1 MKKILLIHPTIQPC
15 GVEILASGAEIVMAP
30 DGKEETLISYLASG
44 DVSAV
49 ATRVEKITARVIENA
64 PGLEVVGAH
73 GVGFDQIDVQAATR
87 HGVIVV
93 NAPTSNYMS
102 VAEHAVML
110 MLALARRVCESDAA
124 VRKGDF
130 QFRERFY
137 PTEINGKIL
146 FAVGLGRIGSEVAR
160 KCRTGFNMEV
170 LAYDPYISELE
181 MVGMGIKKVE
191 LETGLRVADF
201 VSIHVPLSPQT
212 RHLIAEKEISCMRPE
227 AMLVNVSRGGVI
239 RQEALVRALKEGRIR
254 GAGLNVFDP
263 EPPSADDPIVA
274 LPNVIVS
281 PHFAGDTYE
290 AKQRVSRSLA
300 NEILS
305 VLKGNLPR
313 FLVNPEVLRNEKIL
327 TRWAR
332 RS

>member
-1 MKKILLIHPTIQPC
+1 MKKVLLIHPTIQPC

-44 DVSAV
+44 DVAAV

-73 GVGFDQIDVQAATR
+73 GVGVDQIDVQAATR
-87 HGVIVV
+87 HGVLVV

-110 MLALARRVCESDAA
+110 MLALARKICDSDGA

-130 QFRERFY
+130 QFREQFY
-137 PTEINGKIL
+137 PTEMNGKIL
-146 FAVGLGRIGSEVAR
+146 CAVGLGRIGSEVAR
-160 KCRTGFNMEV
+160 KCRLGFNMEI

-181 MVGMGIKKVE
+181 MAGMGVKKVE
-191 LETGLRVADF
+191 LESGLRVADF
-201 VSIHVPLSPQT
+201 VSIHVPLSPQS
-212 RHLIAEKEISCMRPE
+212 RHLIGKEEISFMKPE
-227 AMLVNVSRGGVI
+227 AILVNVSRGGVI
-239 RQEALVRALKEGRIR
+239 RQEALVSVLKNGRIR
-254 GAGLNVFDP
+254 GAGLDVFDP
-263 EPPSADDPIVA
+263 EPPSPNDPILA

-290 AKQRVSRSLA
+290 AKQRCSRSLA
-300 NEILS
+300 NEMLT

-313 FLVNPEVLRNEKIL
+313 FLVNPEVLRNEKL
-327 TRWAR
+327 LMRWAR
-332 RS
+332 KS